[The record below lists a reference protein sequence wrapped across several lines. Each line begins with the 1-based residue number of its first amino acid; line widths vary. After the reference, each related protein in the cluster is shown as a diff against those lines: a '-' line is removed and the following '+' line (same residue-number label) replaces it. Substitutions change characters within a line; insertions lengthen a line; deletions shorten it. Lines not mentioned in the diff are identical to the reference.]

1 MTVNMFPQ
9 ATTQIA
15 DMTSPKKWNLRNHHS
30 TYTYYCSNKI
40 LKSRDN
46 SGHLHT
52 CNIIENCMT
61 RGCNRPDSCC
71 CLWRSD
77 CGACIEWKCLGE
89 CCAMNS
95 PSSAVVP
102 RLILLEVRV
111 TRNSLQKYTVVLLTL
126 YLATIASLTIMT
138 VLSRAIVTPSTMWFL
153 ECSILML
160 FAGNSK

>member
-1 MTVNMFPQ
+1 MRNDSEHVSSRNNTDCRHDDITKKNETYETITALTTV
-9 ATTQIA
+9 AT
-15 DMTSPKKWNLRNHHS
+15 KK
-30 TYTYYCSNKI
+30 
-40 LKSRDN
+40 LKLSENSR
-46 SGHLHT
+46 HLHT

-77 CGACIEWKCLGE
+77 CGACIEWKCRGE

-102 RLILLEVRV
+102 RLILLDVRV

-126 YLATIASLTIMT
+126 ISSPQQ
-138 VLSRAIVTPSTMWFL
+138 V
-153 ECSILML
+153 
-160 FAGNSK
+160 